1 MAEEQF
7 DAPIPGMS
15 LTHELGARPWQTPAQ
30 FPTVDEAIEYY
41 MSSMA
46 TEEFMDQIIEVLEM
60 GVPVTTIANSMQLSS
75 VMEGKHSVDVGML
88 VMPLLME
95 MIMLIGDNA
104 GVNYDTGLTDAP
116 NNTTKDTL
124 IEAVRKEM
132 QEKINET
139 EEVSEEP
146 EEEIEEE
153 PKSGLMA
160 RR

>member
-1 MAEEQF
+1 MF

-15 LTHELGARPWQTPAQ
+15 LTHELGARPWQSPAQ
-30 FPTVDEAIEYY
+30 YPTVDKAIEYY
-41 MSSMA
+41 LERMS
-46 TEEFMDQIIEVLEM
+46 TDEFMDQMADVLEM
-60 GVPVTTIANSMQLSS
+60 NVPVTTLANTIQLAG

-132 QEKINET
+132 QEKIKET

-146 EEEIEEE
+146 EQEEIEEK

>member
-1 MAEEQF
+1 MF

-15 LTHELGARPWQTPAQ
+15 LTHELGARPWQSPPQYT
-30 FPTVDEAIEYY
+30 TVDEAIEYY
-41 MSSMA
+41 LERMS
-46 TEEFMDQIIEVLEM
+46 TDEFMDQMADVLEM
-60 GVPVTTIANSMQLSS
+60 NVPVTTLANTIQLAG
-75 VMEGKHSVDVGML
+75 VMDGKHTVDVGML

-104 GVNYDTGLTDAP
+104 GVKYDNGLTDVP
-116 NNTTKDTL
+116 DNRTKDTL

-132 QEKINET
+132 QQKIDESEET
-139 EEVSEEP
+139 PEAEEVK
-146 EEEIEEE
+146 EEE

>member
-1 MAEEQF
+1 MF
-7 DAPIPGMS
+7 NAPIPGMS
-15 LTHELGARPWQTPAQ
+15 LTHELGARPWQSPAQ
-30 FPTVDEAIEYY
+30 YPTVDKVIEYY
-41 MSSMA
+41 LERMS
-46 TEEFMDQIIEVLEM
+46 TDEFMDQMADVLEM
-60 GVPVTTIANSMQLSS
+60 NVPVTTLANTIQLAG

-132 QEKINET
+132 QEKIKET
-139 EEVSEEP
+139 EEISEEP
-146 EEEIEEE
+146 EQEEIEEK

>member
-1 MAEEQF
+1 MF

-15 LTHELGARPWQTPAQ
+15 LTHEFGDRPWQRHEQ
-30 FPTVDEAIEYY
+30 YPTVDKAIEYY
-41 MSSMA
+41 LERMS
-46 TEEFMDQIIEVLEM
+46 TDEFMDQMADVLEM
-60 GVPVTTIANSMQLSS
+60 NVPVTTLANTIQLAG
-75 VMEGKHSVDVGML
+75 VMEGKHSVDVGIL
-88 VMPLLME
+88 VIPELME

-132 QEKINET
+132 QEKIKET
-139 EEVSEEP
+139 EEISEEP
-146 EEEIEEE
+146 EQEEIEEK

>member
-1 MAEEQF
+1 MF

-15 LTHELGARPWQTPAQ
+15 LTHELGARPWQNPPQYT
-30 FPTVDEAIEYY
+30 TVDEAVEYY
-41 MSSMA
+41 LERMS
-46 TEEFMDQIIEVLEM
+46 TDEFMDQMADVLEM
-60 GVPVTTIANSMQLSS
+60 NIPVTTLANTIQLAG
-75 VMEGKHSVDVGML
+75 VMDGKHTVDVGML

-104 GVNYDTGLTDAP
+104 GVKYDTGLTDAP

-132 QEKINET
+132 QQKIDEA
-139 EEVSEEP
+139 EEEP
-146 EEEIEEE
+146 EVEEEVTDEE

>member
-1 MAEEQF
+1 MF

-15 LTHELGARPWQTPAQ
+15 LTHELGARPWQSPAQ
-30 FPTVDEAIEYY
+30 YPTVDKAIEYY
-41 MSSMA
+41 LERMS
-46 TEEFMDQIIEVLEM
+46 TDEFMDQMADVLEM
-60 GVPVTTIANSMQLSS
+60 NVPVTTLANTIQLAG

-104 GVNYDTGLTDAP
+104 GVNYDSGLTNVPD
-116 NNTTKDTL
+116 NTTKDTL

-139 EEVSEEP
+139 EEISEEP
-146 EEEIEEE
+146 KQEEMEEE

>member
-1 MAEEQF
+1 MF

-15 LTHELGARPWQTPAQ
+15 LTHELGARPWQSPPQYT
-30 FPTVDEAIEYY
+30 TVDEAIEYY
-41 MSSMA
+41 LERMS
-46 TEEFMDQIIEVLEM
+46 TDEFMDQMADVLEM
-60 GVPVTTIANSMQLSS
+60 NVPVTTLANTIQLAG
-75 VMEGKHSVDVGML
+75 VMDGKHTVDVGML

-104 GVNYDTGLTDAP
+104 GVKYDNGLTDVP
-116 NNTTKDTL
+116 DNRTKDTL

-132 QEKINET
+132 QQKIDESEET
-139 EEVSEEP
+139 PEAEEVKEK
-146 EEEIEEE
+146 E

>member
-1 MAEEQF
+1 MF

-15 LTHELGARPWQTPAQ
+15 LTHELGARPWQSPPQYT
-30 FPTVDEAIEYY
+30 TVDEAIEYY
-41 MSSMA
+41 LERMS
-46 TEEFMDQIIEVLEM
+46 TDEFMDQMADVLEM
-60 GVPVTTIANSMQLSS
+60 NVPVTTLANTIQLSG
-75 VMEGKHSVDVGML
+75 VMDGKHTVDVGML

-104 GVNYDTGLTDAP
+104 GVKYDSGLTDVP
-116 NNTTKDTL
+116 DNRTKDTL

-132 QEKINET
+132 QQKIDESEET
-139 EEVSEEP
+139 PEAEEVKE
-146 EEEIEEE
+146 EEE

>member
-1 MAEEQF
+1 MF

-15 LTHELGARPWQTPAQ
+15 LTHELGARPWQSPAQ
-30 FPTVDEAIEYY
+30 YPTVDKAIEYY
-41 MSSMA
+41 LERMS
-46 TEEFMDQIIEVLEM
+46 TDEFMDQMADVLEM
-60 GVPVTTIANSMQLSS
+60 NVPVTTLANTIQLAG

-132 QEKINET
+132 QEKIKET
-139 EEVSEEP
+139 EEISEEP
-146 EEEIEEE
+146 EQEEIEEK

>member
-1 MAEEQF
+1 MF

-15 LTHELGARPWQTPAQ
+15 LTHELGARPWQSPPQYT
-30 FPTVDEAIEYY
+30 TVDEAIEYY
-41 MSSMA
+41 LERMS
-46 TEEFMDQIIEVLEM
+46 TDEFMNQMADVLEM
-60 GVPVTTIANSMQLSS
+60 NVPVTTLANTIQLAG
-75 VMEGKHSVDVGML
+75 VMDGKHTVDVGML

-104 GVNYDTGLTDAP
+104 GVKYDNGLTDVP
-116 NNTTKDTL
+116 DNRTKDTL

-132 QEKINET
+132 QQKIDEVEET
-139 EEVSEEP
+139 PEAEEVK
-146 EEEIEEE
+146 EEE

>member
-1 MAEEQF
+1 
-7 DAPIPGMS
+7 
-15 LTHELGARPWQTPAQ
+15 
-30 FPTVDEAIEYY
+30 
-41 MSSMA
+41 
-46 TEEFMDQIIEVLEM
+46 
-60 GVPVTTIANSMQLSS
+60 
-75 VMEGKHSVDVGML
+75 
-88 VMPLLME
+88 ME

-104 GVNYDTGLTDAP
+104 GVNYDSGLTDAP

-146 EEEIEEE
+146 KQEEIEEE

>member
-1 MAEEQF
+1 MF

-15 LTHELGARPWQTPAQ
+15 LTHELGARPWQSPPQYT
-30 FPTVDEAIEYY
+30 TVDEAIEYY
-41 MSSMA
+41 LERMS
-46 TEEFMDQIIEVLEM
+46 TDEFMDQMADVLEM
-60 GVPVTTIANSMQLSS
+60 NVPVTTLANTIQLAG
-75 VMEGKHSVDVGML
+75 VMDGKHTVDVGML

-104 GVNYDTGLTDAP
+104 GVKYDNGLTDVP
-116 NNTTKDTL
+116 DNRTKDTL

-132 QEKINET
+132 QQKIDESEET
-139 EEVSEEP
+139 PEAEEVKEK
-146 EEEIEEE
+146 EE

>member
-1 MAEEQF
+1 MF

-15 LTHELGARPWQTPAQ
+15 LTHELGARPWQSPPQYT
-30 FPTVDEAIEYY
+30 TVDEAIEYY
-41 MSSMA
+41 LERMS
-46 TEEFMDQIIEVLEM
+46 TDEFMDQMADVLEM
-60 GVPVTTIANSMQLSS
+60 NVPVTTLANTIQLAG
-75 VMEGKHSVDVGML
+75 VMDGKHTVDVGML

-104 GVNYDTGLTDAP
+104 GVKYDSGLTNVPD
-116 NNTTKDTL
+116 NRTKDTL

-132 QEKINET
+132 QQKIDESEET
-139 EEVSEEP
+139 PEAEEVK
-146 EEEIEEE
+146 EEE

>member
-1 MAEEQF
+1 MF

-15 LTHELGARPWQTPAQ
+15 LTHELGARPWQSPPQYT
-30 FPTVDEAIEYY
+30 TVDEAVEYY
-41 MSSMA
+41 LERMS
-46 TEEFMDQIIEVLEM
+46 TDEFMDQMADVLEM
-60 GVPVTTIANSMQLSS
+60 NVPVTTLANTIQLAG
-75 VMEGKHSVDVGML
+75 VMDGKHTVDVGML

-104 GVNYDTGLTDAP
+104 GVKYDNGLTDVP
-116 NNTTKDTL
+116 DNTTKDTL

-132 QEKINET
+132 QQKINES
-139 EEVSEEP
+139 EEEP
-146 EEEIEEE
+146 EVEEVTEEE